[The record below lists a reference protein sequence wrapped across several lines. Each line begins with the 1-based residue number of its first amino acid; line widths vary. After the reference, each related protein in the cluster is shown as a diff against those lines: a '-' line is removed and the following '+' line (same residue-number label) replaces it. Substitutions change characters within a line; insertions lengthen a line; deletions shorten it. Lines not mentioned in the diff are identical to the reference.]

1 MIVAGRHL
9 GGWKRDLVG
18 DKRDWLLAAPAPR
31 VALPSVAQLDMRL
44 VPVFDQLSI
53 GSCAANAGCSAVA
66 YLDGL
71 DDDQSRVYS
80 RLYLY
85 ARTRQ
90 LEGVELA
97 EDSGAY
103 IRDVFKALR
112 GDGVCL
118 EEEWPYGQGHD
129 RFHLEPSDAAASA
142 AMLHQA
148 KFYYRCPS
156 LRTIRASIAQ
166 GFPVEIGFD
175 VPTTMF
181 DPVTAGTGD
190 VYWGADFDGGHAVL
204 LVGYDDTRQIGSDR
218 GAFRFRN
225 SWGASWGDL
234 GDGWLPYRFFDECR
248 AGDAWSLRSV
258 EL

>member
-1 MIVAGRHL
+1 MSGGRHL
-9 GGWKRDLVG
+9 GGWRRQPA
-18 DKRDWLLAAPAPR
+18 DKRDWLLAAPPAA
-31 VALPSVAQLDMRL
+31 ALIPPAAQLDMSL

-53 GSCAANAGCSAVA
+53 GSCTANAGCSMVA

-71 DDDQSRVYS
+71 DDGVSRVYS

-90 LEGVELA
+90 LEGIELS

-118 EEEWPYGQGHD
+118 ESEWPYGSG
-129 RFHLEPSDAAASA
+129 RAYVLEPDDRATSA
-142 AMLHQA
+142 ALLHQA

-156 LRTIRASIAQ
+156 LRTIRASIAH
-166 GFPVEIGFD
+166 GFPVEVGFD
-175 VPTTMF
+175 VPTSMF
-181 DPVTAGTGD
+181 DAATEASGEVRYPD
-190 VYWGADFDGGHAVL
+190 RADAFDGGHAIL
-204 LVGYDDTRQIGSDR
+204 LVGYDDARMVGKDQ
-218 GAFRFRN
+218 GALRFRN
-225 SWGASWGDL
+225 SWGAGWGDG
-234 GDGWLPYRFFDECR
+234 GDGWLPYKFFEEGH
-248 AGDAWSLRSV
+248 ASDAWSLRSV